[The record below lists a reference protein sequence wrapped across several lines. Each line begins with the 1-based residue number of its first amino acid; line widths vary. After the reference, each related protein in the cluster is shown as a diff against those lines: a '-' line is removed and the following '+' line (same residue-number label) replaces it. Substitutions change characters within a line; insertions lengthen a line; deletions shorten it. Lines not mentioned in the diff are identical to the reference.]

1 MLLCEPGSIGRTASR
16 AVYLMVMEPV
26 DFLDRAV
33 VARIPALV
41 KARMP
46 DSSGRRIVEI
56 ESSNEQRDF
65 DGDVVL
71 QKALLDSA
79 ASFIATGHLDI
90 DHKSEFGMRLGIPDP
105 ASYIVG
111 RPLEV
116 TKGPDG
122 RTFVTG
128 QIAKS
133 REGVLDTAKHRYDEL
148 WEALSQE
155 PPVVYYASI
164 YGFPT
169 DYDTC
174 GTNPQACAAVGATR
188 LVIKA
193 IDWRSLAFTRTPK
206 NTSIQTPVRI
216 ISAKAY
222 IAELAKDLTP
232 APTIALPNTM
242 QDVWAQHKDC
252 PQCGVGAVP
261 SLLGYK
267 QHFAKCC
274 GMPEGPADV
283 NAHAMMYRR
292 MMDKYL
298 GPQRTTAPETV
309 I

>member
-1 MLLCEPGSIGRTASR
+1 MDTFDI
-16 AVYLMVMEPV
+16 
-26 DFLDRAV
+26 LDRAV

-41 KARMP
+41 KARLP
-46 DSSGRRIVEI
+46 DSSGRRIVEVEASCEKI
-56 ESSNEQRDF
+56 DF

-71 QKALLDSA
+71 QEALLGSA

-111 RPLEV
+111 RPLDV

-128 QIAKS
+128 QISKS
-133 REGVLDTAKHRYDEL
+133 RLGMHDTARHRYDEL
-148 WEALSQE
+148 WDALQQD

-169 DYDTC
+169 DYDSC
-174 GTNPQACAAVGATR
+174 GTNPQACAAAGATR
-188 LVIKA
+188 LVIKG

-206 NTSIQTPVRI
+206 NTSLQSPATIVT
-216 ISAKAY
+216 AKAY
-222 IAELAKDLTP
+222 VLELAKAMNP

-261 SLLGYK
+261 SLLGYR
-267 QHFAKCC
+267 QHFAKCA
-274 GMPEGPADV
+274 GMTDGVADV
-283 NAHAMMYRR
+283 TAHAMMYRR
-292 MMDKYL
+292 KMEQIL
-298 GPQRTTAPETV
+298 GPQRSTTPET
-309 I
+309 II

>member
-1 MLLCEPGSIGRTASR
+1 MDT
-16 AVYLMVMEPV
+16 V
-26 DFLDRAV
+26 DFLDRAI

-41 KARMP
+41 KARLP
-46 DSSGRRIVEI
+46 DSSGRRIVEV
-56 ESSNEQRDF
+56 EASCEARDY

-71 QKALLDSA
+71 QEALLGSA

-133 REGVLDTAKHRYDEL
+133 RQGVLDTARHRYDEL
-148 WEALSQE
+148 WEALQSD
-155 PPVVYYASI
+155 PPVIYYASI
-164 YGFPT
+164 YGFPI
-169 DYDTC
+169 DYDDC
-174 GTNPQACAAVGATR
+174 GSNPTSCATHGATR
-188 LVIKA
+188 LVIKS

-206 NTSIQTPVRI
+206 NTSLQSPATIVT
-216 ISAKAY
+216 AKAY
-222 IAELAKDLTP
+222 IAELAKAMNP

-242 QDVWAQHKDC
+242 QDVWAHKDC
-252 PQCGVGAVP
+252 PHCGVGAVP

-267 QHFAKCC
+267 QHFEKCV
-274 GMPEGPADV
+274 GFTSGAAEV
-283 NAHAMMYRR
+283 SAHALMYRR

-298 GPQRTTAPETV
+298 GPQRTTMPETV

>member
-1 MLLCEPGSIGRTASR
+1 LPSSIGCTASR
-16 AVYLMVMEPV
+16 AVYLTVMEPA

-41 KARMP
+41 KARLP
-46 DSSGRRIVEI
+46 DASGRRIVEV
-56 ESSNEQRDF
+56 EASCEARDY
-65 DGDVVL
+65 DGDVVM
-71 QKALLDSA
+71 QEALLGSA
-79 ASFIATGHLDI
+79 ASFIANGHLDI

-111 RPLEV
+111 RTIEV
-116 TKGPDG
+116 ANGGDG

-133 REGVLDTAKHRYDEL
+133 RQGMHDTARHRYDEL
-148 WEALSQE
+148 WDALMQE
-155 PPVVYYASI
+155 PPVIYYASI

-174 GTNPQACAAVGATR
+174 GINPQACAAVGATR

-206 NTSIQTPVRI
+206 NTSLQSPARI
-216 ISAKAY
+216 ITAKAY
-222 IAELAKDLTP
+222 IAELAKAINPT
-232 APTIALPNTM
+232 PTIALPNTM
-242 QDVWAQHKDC
+242 QDVWAEHKDC

-274 GMPEGPADV
+274 GMQEGAADV

-298 GPQRTTAPETV
+298 GPQRSTTPET
-309 I
+309 II